1 MPGAFPETPAAE
13 QPSFGINPFPA
24 SAGIGNPVSIG
35 AGQPLPPSTK
45 SVTDNVTLDKASYDN
60 AGSSTASQFPKA
72 VTPAAEEPS
81 FSVNPIPA
89 STGIGNPVSI
99 GAGQPLP
106 PSTKSVTDNVT
117 LDKASYDNAGSS
129 TAPQL
134 PEVVTPAK
142 ERAAKGGMFGIDNTP
157 GAGTMIPESGLAM
170 GASAG
175 FGAAALAAMTNPH
188 ISSVGSN
195 STTAQLA
202 GQVPL
207 EPRGNANISSV
218 GPTSTTAD
226 LAGQVPLEPRDNPNI
241 SSVGSTST
249 TANLAGQVPLEPR
262 GDYNMSSV
270 GADAT
275 TAGLAGQVPLETG
288 GVPETVEKSQELANA
303 SPEASA
309 NPEAVGEKSAV
320 ENELLSKV
328 PEAPAA
334 SDNSIS
340 GKAAGIAAGIV
351 GTATAAATG
360 AAAYLSSGQVTK
372 DVKSQLPV
380 AAQEK
385 LDGLSK
391 SNGSAGTSSGI
402 PIASNVPDTVQES
415 ISKAHQS
422 PEAAAVPEAVQEK
435 SAVESELLQKTHAAT
450 SSNAIAAAVPETV
463 QESFGQSHQSPEAA
477 VNAEAVKE
485 KSAVE
490 SELLKK
496 VEPATSAGEPAPTIS
511 AATATTAPQATKS
524 TPTASE
530 GLAAPA
536 SSQAQSSAA
545 ATSGTLAAP
554 ASSQAEGSP
563 SRDSSRRLIDSRDV
577 SPMTRGPG
585 DTSAPLVTTGVASA
599 TTEAKSTPAT
609 GVNSTPTKATT
620 STAAASS
627 STPTSSANTTPH
639 ESPAGDKKK
648 NRRSGFF
655 GRLKEK
661 LEHRKDKH

>member
-1 MPGAFPETPAAE
+1 MQGAFRETPATD

-24 SAGIGNPVSIG
+24 SAGIGNPVSVG
-35 AGQPLPPSTK
+35 AGQPLPPNTK
-45 SVTDNVTLDKASYDN
+45 SVTDK
-60 AGSSTASQFPKA
+60 
-72 VTPAAEEPS
+72 
-81 FSVNPIPA
+81 
-89 STGIGNPVSI
+89 
-99 GAGQPLP
+99 
-106 PSTKSVTDNVT
+106 VT

-142 ERAAKGGMFGIDNTP
+142 ERAEKGGMFGIDTTP

-170 GASAG
+170 GAGAG
-175 FGAAALAAMTNPH
+175 FGASALAAMTSPH
-188 ISSVGSN
+188 ISSVGPN

-207 EPRGNANISSV
+207 EPRGN
-218 GPTSTTAD
+218 
-226 LAGQVPLEPRDNPNI
+226 PNI

-249 TANLAGQVPLEPR
+249 TADLAGKVPLEPRGDYNISSVGANSTTAGLAGQVPLEPR
-262 GDYNMSSV
+262 GDYNISSV
-270 GADAT
+270 GANST

-288 GVPETVEKSQELANA
+288 NVPETVEKSQELAHA

-309 NPEAVGEKSAV
+309 NPEAVEEKSAV

-328 PEAPAA
+328 PKAPAA
-334 SDNSIS
+334 SDNSMT
-340 GKAAGIAAGIV
+340 GKATGIAAGIV
-351 GTATAAATG
+351 GTATAAAAGTV
-360 AAAYLSSGQVTK
+360 AYLSSGQATK

-391 SNGSAGTSSGI
+391 SIGGAGTSNGI
-402 PIASNVPDTVQES
+402 PIASTVPDTVQQS

-422 PEAAAVPEAVQEK
+422 PEAAAHPEAVQEK
-435 SAVESELLQKTHAAT
+435 SAVESELLQKTNATTSGNAVAAT
-450 SSNAIAAAVPETV
+450 VPETV
-463 QESFGQSHQSPEAA
+463 QESIGKSHRSPEAA

-496 VEPATSAGEPAPTIS
+496 VEPATSSGEPAPTFS

-524 TPTASE
+524 TPTVSE

-536 SSQAQSSAA
+536 SSQAQSSVA

-554 ASSQAEGSP
+554 TSSGADGSP
-563 SRDSSRRLIDSRDV
+563 GRDSSRRLIDSRDV

-585 DTSAPLVTTGVASA
+585 DTSAPIVMTGIASA
-599 TTEAKSTPAT
+599 TTEAKSTPTAGAT
-609 GVNSTPTKATT
+609 STPTKPAT
-620 STAAASS
+620 SGAVASS

-639 ESPAGDKKK
+639 ESPAADKKK